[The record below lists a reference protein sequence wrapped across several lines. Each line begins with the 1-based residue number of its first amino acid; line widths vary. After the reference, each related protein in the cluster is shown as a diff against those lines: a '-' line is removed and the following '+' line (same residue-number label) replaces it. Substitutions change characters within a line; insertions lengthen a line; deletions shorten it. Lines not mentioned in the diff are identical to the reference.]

1 MKKILM
7 ISLMLMIGTVGFSQS
22 VTEVMAE
29 QIAKLQLYLNWL
41 KKGYSIASKGLTL
54 INDLKHGDFNM
65 FQDYFN
71 SLEQVK
77 GPIKEDAKIAAMIAM
92 QVQIVT
98 RYQSYYHKVQ
108 ASSTFT
114 AQELTYVYNFYSLL
128 LDDAGTDIDAL
139 TDVISDGKLQMKD
152 DERISRIN
160 QLYKSMMGKYEA
172 FYSFSNQIGLQAQQR
187 QSDKNCWQ
195 NLQNLY

>member
-1 MKKILM
+1 
-7 ISLMLMIGTVGFSQS
+7 
-22 VTEVMAE
+22 
-29 QIAKLQLYLNWL
+29 LQLYLNWL

-77 GPIKEDAKIAAMIAM
+77 GPIKEGAKIAAMIAM

-98 RYQSYYHKVQ
+98 RYQNYYHKVQ
-108 ASSTFT
+108 ASGTFT